1 MSAADEFPL
10 PPGNPGAVKAAG
22 GALQDVST
30 DLSALGTRI
39 GREQAGMA
47 AAWQGDAATAAGT
60 ETGTLA
66 TITTDKGG
74 RVGDGASALSDY
86 GTALETAVGEVT
98 TIRRQADQAE
108 LDARSEAATA
118 GQGLSYDDR
127 QAIYASI
134 RSQALAPLRMHY
146 RSVIETLDRAASTA
160 ADRLTAAVPEYRSG
174 MTPAQLS
181 LAARDA
187 VALRLPSVL
196 KQDGQDRARDLAA
209 QLRPL
214 LEDGK
219 QIPADLLA
227 KLEADKD
234 NPWFAKTLLE
244 TLGPQAPDWAMRVME
259 ADGFPPDYNQ
269 RVITDFGQLLALSTR
284 QAGDAR
290 LSDSY
295 VQAFLAPL
303 DEHNGIG
310 LDYAYHL
317 GNLLHFGGTFGT
329 GFLQQS
335 GDKLYALD
343 KEGADS
349 QMYTMVA
356 GWMHRPLTNDL
367 VPDDAMEAYFDAVAK
382 DADAARVFFAGH
394 ADRLKYYL
402 ADRGTDDYLGDG
414 GDALGRALEA
424 ATSVHDDGF
433 RGQGSAQVTTDLVQL
448 LGSQDHD
455 FLSGHD
461 RAKVLPHVAN
471 ILNGY
476 KEDVY
481 YSLSRTDYGG
491 AATTAARLGQ
501 PELGTGG
508 WGVEFSAADLEG
520 TLAQIDHNSEAYKS
534 VVKAQL
540 SASEE
545 FLRDKLAAARQDPA
559 NRDSL
564 LETYAR
570 GHGLVLKQLFDTH
583 ITTQTAMG
591 KLTDDRNLHDLRV
604 ADAISGSLLT
614 IMPAFPP
621 AAIPATVLSVG
632 KAATMPFL
640 YEGVTSDSQAA
651 ANHSASVAQV
661 ERWYSTTLSTMV
673 TDMQDGGGFTGT
685 PADAGTWMSAH
696 GVGAADR
703 FTDGGGHVLDP
714 DRMTDGQKA
723 AYQRWLSDPENDG
736 VRVEMVKIFTA
747 LDAAGGQQ
755 GG

>member
-22 GALQDVST
+22 AALQDVST
-30 DLSALGTRI
+30 DLAAMGTRI
-39 GREQAGMA
+39 GRERAGMA
-47 AAWQGDAATAAGT
+47 GAWQGQAGDAAGT

-66 TITTDKGG
+66 TVATDKGG
-74 RVGDGASALSDY
+74 RVGDGARALADY
-86 GTALETAVGEVT
+86 GTALETAVADVT
-98 TIRRQADQAE
+98 AIRRQADQAE
-108 LDARSEAATA
+108 VDARAEAARS

-146 RSVIETLDRAASTA
+146 RSVIETLDRAATTA

-174 MTPAQLS
+174 MTPGQLS
-181 LAARDA
+181 LAARNV

-196 KQDGQDRARDLAA
+196 RQDGEDRARDLAA
-209 QLRPL
+209 ELQPL
-214 LEDGK
+214 LEHGK
-219 QIPADLLA
+219 EIPAALLA
-227 KLEADKD
+227 KLEADED

-244 TLGPQAPDWAMRVME
+244 TLGPQAPNWAMLVME
-259 ADGFPPDYNQ
+259 GNGFPPDYNQ

-284 QAGDAR
+284 QTGDAR
-290 LSDSY
+290 LSDRY
-295 VQAFLAPL
+295 VADFLKPL
-303 DEHNGIG
+303 DEHNGVG
-310 LDYAYHL
+310 VQYAWHL

-329 GFLQQS
+329 GFLQQA

-349 QMYTMVA
+349 EMYTMVG
-356 GWMHRPLTNDL
+356 GWTNRPLTGEL

-382 DADAARVFFAGH
+382 DADAAGVFFAGH
-394 ADRLKYYL
+394 ADRLTYYL
-402 ADRGTDDYLGDG
+402 ADRRTDDYLGDG

-433 RGQGSAQVTTDLVQL
+433 RGQGSAQVTTDLVHL
-448 LGSQDHD
+448 LGFQDHD
-455 FLSGHD
+455 FLTEHD
-461 RAKVLPHVAN
+461 RAKVLPHVAE

-476 KEDVY
+476 QEDVY

-491 AATTAARLGQ
+491 AATTAPRLGQ

-508 WGVEFSAADLEG
+508 WGVEFSAADLTG
-520 TLAQIDHNSEAYKS
+520 TLAQLDHDSTAYKS
-534 VVKAQL
+534 VVRAQL

-545 FLRDKLAAARQDPA
+545 FMRDKLAAARAEPQR
-559 NRDSL
+559 RDEL
-564 LETYAR
+564 LQAYAR

-583 ITTQTAMG
+583 IDTQVAMG

-604 ADAISGSLLT
+604 ADAVSGSLLT
-614 IMPAFPP
+614 ILPAFPP
-621 AAIPATVLSVG
+621 AAVPATVLNVG

-640 YEGVTSDSQAA
+640 YEGVTGDSQAA
-651 ANHSASVAQV
+651 ANRSASVAQV
-661 ERWYSTTLSTMV
+661 DRWYSATLTTMV
-673 TDMQDGGGFTGT
+673 TNMQDGGGFAGT
-685 PADAGTWMSAH
+685 PADAGSWMSAH

-703 FTDGGGHVLDP
+703 FTDGSGQVLDP
-714 DRMTDGQKA
+714 ARMTDGQQA
-723 AYQRWLSDPENDG
+723 AYQRWLADPENDG
-736 VRVEMVKIFTA
+736 VRVEMVKVFTA

-755 GG
+755 RG

>member
-10 PPGNPGAVKAAG
+10 PPGEPGALRAAG

-39 GREQAGMA
+39 GREQAGLS
-47 AAWQGDAATAAGT
+47 AAWQGEAGAAAGT
-60 ETGTLA
+60 ETSTLA
-66 TITTDKGG
+66 TITADKGR

-86 GTALETAVGEVT
+86 AAALATAVADVT
-98 TIRRQADQAE
+98 AIRRQADQAE
-108 LDARSEAATA
+108 TDARSEAAQT

-127 QAIYASI
+127 QAIYTGI
-134 RSQALAPLRMHY
+134 RSQALAPLRLHY

-160 ADRLTAAVPEYRSG
+160 AARLTAAVPEYHSG
-174 MTPAQLS
+174 MTPGQLA

-209 QLRPL
+209 ELQPL
-214 LEDGK
+214 LEQGK
-219 QIPADLLA
+219 QIPTALLA
-227 KLEADKD
+227 KLEADRD

-244 TLGPQAPDWAMRVME
+244 TLGPQAPNWAMLVM
-259 ADGFPPDYNQ
+259 AGNGFPPDYNQ

-284 QAGDAR
+284 QVGDAR

-295 VQAFLAPL
+295 VQEFLKPL
-303 DEHNGIG
+303 DEHNGVG
-310 LDYAYHL
+310 LQYAWHL
-317 GNLLHFGGTFGT
+317 GNLLHFGGRFGT
-329 GFLQQS
+329 GFLQQA

-343 KEGADS
+343 KQGADS
-349 QMYTMVA
+349 EMYTMVG
-356 GWMHRPLTNDL
+356 GWTNRPLTDEL

-394 ADRLKYYL
+394 ADRLRYYL
-402 ADRGTDDYLGDG
+402 ADRRTDDYLGDG

-424 ATSVHDDGF
+424 ATSVHDGGF
-433 RGQGSAQVTTDLVQL
+433 RGQGSAQVASDLVHL

-455 FLSGHD
+455 FLASHD
-461 RAKVLPHVAN
+461 RAAVLPHVAN

-491 AATTAARLGQ
+491 AAATAPRLGQ

-508 WGVEFSAADLEG
+508 WGVEFSAADLTG
-520 TLAQIDHNSEAYKS
+520 TLAQLDHNSAAYKS
-534 VVKAQL
+534 VVRAQL

-545 FLRDKLAAARQDPA
+545 FLRDKLAAARAEPER
-559 NRDSL
+559 RDEL
-564 LETYAR
+564 LQAYAR

-583 ITTQTAMG
+583 ITTQVAMG
-591 KLTDDRNLHDLRV
+591 KLEDDRDLHDLRV
-604 ADAISGSLLT
+604 ADAVSSSLLT
-614 IMPAFPP
+614 ILPAFPP
-621 AAIPATVLSVG
+621 AAVPASVLSVG

-640 YEGVTSDSQAA
+640 YEGVTGDSQAA
-651 ANHSASVAQV
+651 ANRSASVAQV
-661 ERWYSTTLSTMV
+661 DQWYSATLTTMV
-673 TDMQDGGGFTGT
+673 TNMQDGGGFAGT

-714 DRMTDGQKA
+714 GSMTDGQQA
-723 AYQRWLSDPENDG
+723 AYQRWLADPENDG

-755 GG
+755 RG

>member
-10 PPGNPGAVKAAG
+10 PPGDPEALRAAG
-22 GALQDVST
+22 SALQDVST

-47 AAWQGDAATAAGT
+47 AAWQSDAAAAAGT
-60 ETGTLA
+60 ETATLA
-66 TITTDKGG
+66 SIATDEGG
-74 RVGDGASALSDY
+74 RVGDGVNALSDY
-86 GTALETAVGEVT
+86 GTALDTAVAEVMA
-98 TIRRQADQAE
+98 IRRQADQTE
-108 LDARSEAATA
+108 VDARSEAATS

-127 QAIYASI
+127 QAIYGSI

-146 RSVIETLDRAASTA
+146 RAVIETLDRAASTA

-174 MTPAQLS
+174 MTPGQLS

-187 VALRLPSVL
+187 VTLRLPSVL
-196 KQDGQDRARDLAA
+196 RQDGQQRARDLAA
-209 QLRPL
+209 QLQPL
-214 LEDGK
+214 LERGE
-219 QIPADLLA
+219 QIPAALLA
-227 KLEADKD
+227 QLEADKD

-244 TLGPQAPDWAMRVME
+244 TLGPQAPDWAMLVME
-259 ADGFPPDYNQ
+259 GNGFPPDYNQ

-284 QAGDAR
+284 QVGDAR

-295 VQAFLAPL
+295 VRRFLEPL
-303 DEHNGIG
+303 DQHNGIG
-310 LDYAYHL
+310 VQYAWHL

-329 GFLQQS
+329 GFLQQA

-343 KEGADS
+343 KEGADGE
-349 QMYTMVA
+349 MYTMVG
-356 GWMHRPLTNDL
+356 GWTNRPLTNDL
-367 VPDDAMEAYFDAVAK
+367 VPDDAMEAYFDAVAR

-394 ADRLKYYL
+394 ADRLRYYL
-402 ADRGTDDYLGDG
+402 ADRRTDDYLGDG
-414 GDALGRALEA
+414 GESLGRAVEA
-424 ATSVHDDGF
+424 ATSVQDSGF
-433 RGQGSAQVTTDLVQL
+433 RGQGSAQVTSDLVHL

-455 FLSGHD
+455 FLADHD

-491 AATTAARLGQ
+491 AAGTAPRLGQ

-508 WGVEFSAADLEG
+508 WGVEFSAADLDG
-520 TLAQIDHNSEAYKS
+520 TLAQVDHDSAAYKS

-545 FLRDKLAAARQDPA
+545 FLRDKLAAARVQPER
-559 NRDSL
+559 RDEL
-564 LETYAR
+564 LQAYAR

-583 ITTQTAMG
+583 IDTQVAMG
-591 KLTDDRNLHDLRV
+591 KLEDDRDLHDLRV
-604 ADAISGSLLT
+604 ADAVSSSLLT
-614 IMPAFPP
+614 ILPAFPP
-621 AAIPATVLSVG
+621 AAVPATVLSVG

-640 YEGVTSDSQAA
+640 YEAATTDPQAA
-651 ANHSASVAQV
+651 ANRSAAVTQV
-661 ERWYSTTLSTMV
+661 DRWYSATLGTMV
-673 TDMQDGGGFTGT
+673 TNMQDGGGFAGT
-685 PADAGTWMSAH
+685 PADAGSWMSAH
-696 GVGAADR
+696 GVGTADR
-703 FTDGGGHVLDP
+703 FTDGSGQVLDP
-714 DRMTDGQKA
+714 GTMTDGQKA
-723 AYQRWLSDPENDG
+723 GYQQWLADPENDG

-755 GG
+755 RG

>member
-10 PPGNPGAVKAAG
+10 PPGNPGALKAAG

-30 DLSALGTRI
+30 DLAAMGTRI

-47 AAWQGDAATAAGT
+47 AAWQGDAGTAAGT

-74 RVGDGASALSDY
+74 RVGAGASALSDY
-86 GTALETAVGEVT
+86 GTALETAVAEVT
-98 TIRRQADQAE
+98 AIRRQADQAE
-108 LDARSEAATA
+108 VDARSDAARS
-118 GQGLSYDDR
+118 GQGRSYDDR
-127 QAIYASI
+127 QAIYAGI

-174 MTPAQLS
+174 MTPGQLS

-209 QLRPL
+209 QLQPL
-214 LEDGK
+214 LEQGK
-219 QIPADLLA
+219 QIPAALLA

-244 TLGPQAPDWAMRVME
+244 TLGPQAPNWAMLVME
-259 ADGFPPDYNQ
+259 GNGFPPDYNQ

-284 QAGDAR
+284 QVGDAR

-295 VQAFLAPL
+295 VQEFLAPL
-303 DEHNGIG
+303 DQHNGVG
-310 LDYAYHL
+310 LQYAWHL

-329 GFLQQS
+329 GFLQRA

-349 QMYTMVA
+349 EMYTMVG
-356 GWMHRPLTNDL
+356 GWMNRPLTNEL

-394 ADRLKYYL
+394 ADRLQYYL
-402 ADRGTDDYLGDG
+402 ADRRTDDYLGDG
-414 GDALGRALEA
+414 GDALGKALEA

-433 RGQGSAQVTTDLVQL
+433 RGQGSAQVTSDLVHL

-455 FLSGHD
+455 FLTGHD
-461 RAKVLPHVAN
+461 RAAVLPHVAD

-476 KEDVY
+476 REDVY

-491 AATTAARLGQ
+491 AANTAPRLGQ

-520 TLAQIDHNSEAYKS
+520 TLAQVDHDSEAYKS

-545 FLRDKLAAARQDPA
+545 FLRDKLAAARVEPER
-559 NRDSL
+559 RDEL
-564 LETYAR
+564 LQAYAR
-570 GHGLVLKQLFDTH
+570 GHGLVLKELFDTH
-583 ITTQTAMG
+583 IDTQVAMG
-591 KLTDDRNLHDLRV
+591 KLEDDRNLHDLRV
-604 ADAISGSLLT
+604 ADAVSSSLLT
-614 IMPAFPP
+614 ILPAFPP
-621 AAIPATVLSVG
+621 AAVPATVLNVG

-651 ANHSASVAQV
+651 ANRSASVAQV
-661 ERWYSTTLSTMV
+661 DQWYSATLSTMV
-673 TDMQDGGGFTGT
+673 TNMQDGGGFAGT
-685 PADAGTWMSAH
+685 PADAGSWMSAH
-696 GVGAADR
+696 GVGPADR
-703 FTDGGGHVLDP
+703 FTDGGGQVLDP
-714 DRMTDGQKA
+714 GSMTDGQQA
-723 AYQRWLSDPENDG
+723 AYQRWLADPENDG

-755 GG
+755 RG